1 MPRDIIA
8 INTTHYQG
16 SNRYTLKLPHA
27 IKLENA
33 KLSLYS
39 FSMYNSTYNIS
50 QDLGNNLITF
60 QWFDGTI
67 YNWTVPD
74 GYYSVDDANSWLIGK
89 FIENNLYV
97 ENSSKT
103 QNTYFVRF
111 QTNSVLYKNQID
123 VFYVPSQTEATTLGY
138 LRPSSATWN
147 FPSQRQMVQLT
158 INDNLKKYFGMK
170 TRTLFGN
177 ETIVTNYSYL
187 SEIAPVISPVF
198 SIYLSC
204 NLVVSSYNNVA
215 NVFAQF
221 PINVSYGS
229 LIQYNSVQDA
239 RIDIRS
245 GIYNEISVQLW
256 DQNYKPLQFSDTE
269 FTLFLIIETP

>member
-138 LRPSSATWN
+138 LRPSGATWN
-147 FPSQRQMVQLT
+147 FPNQRQMVQLT

-177 ETIVTNYSYL
+177 ETTVTNYSYL

>member
-67 YNWTVPD
+67 YNWTIPD

-138 LRPSSATWN
+138 LRPSGATWN
-147 FPSQRQMVQLT
+147 FPNQRQMVQLT

-177 ETIVTNYSYL
+177 ETTITNYSYL

>member
-67 YNWTVPD
+67 YNWTIPD

-147 FPSQRQMVQLT
+147 FPNQRQMVQLT

-177 ETIVTNYSYL
+177 ETTITNYSYL

>member
-67 YNWTVPD
+67 YNWTIPD

-97 ENSSKT
+97 ENSTKT

-138 LRPSSATWN
+138 LRPSGATWN
-147 FPSQRQMVQLT
+147 FPNQRQMVQLT

>member
-67 YNWTVPD
+67 YNWTIPD

-138 LRPSSATWN
+138 LRPSGATWN
-147 FPSQRQMVQLT
+147 FPNQRQMVQLT

>member
-138 LRPSSATWN
+138 SRPSGATWN
-147 FPSQRQMVQLT
+147 FPNQRQMVQLT

-177 ETIVTNYSYL
+177 ETTVTNYSYL